1 MFARHATR
9 QRTVLLVGRD
19 LHEAERV
26 RRLLPARVA
35 ISPSQAAA
43 RDALRIADV
52 VVLEDR
58 AWPPKDG
65 EALAELR
72 ELSAARRLALVL
84 SRQRGESGEPSAV
97 PVGERPYR
105 MEEIGPAIPTAL
117 PRTRTCT
124 PRHLPPP

>member
-1 MFARHATR
+1 MFARRAT
-9 QRTVLLVGRD
+9 QPQTVLLVGRD

-35 ISPSQAAA
+35 ISPSPAAA

-58 AWPPKDG
+58 AWPTKDG

-72 ELSAARRLALVL
+72 ELSRARLLALVL
-84 SRQRGESGEPSAV
+84 SRLRGESCEPAGV
-97 PVGERPYR
+97 PVVERPYR
-105 MEEIGPAIPTAL
+105 MDEIVEAIRIAL
-117 PRTRTCT
+117 LRRK
-124 PRHLPPP
+124 R